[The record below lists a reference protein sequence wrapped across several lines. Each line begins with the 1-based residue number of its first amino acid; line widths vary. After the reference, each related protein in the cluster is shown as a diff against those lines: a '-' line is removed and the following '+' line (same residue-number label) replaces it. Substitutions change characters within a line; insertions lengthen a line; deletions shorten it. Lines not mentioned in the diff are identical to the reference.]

1 MNCYPSKVCECVRE
15 NYTVAYVFRD
25 GNVSVVL
32 AKSRGHSFY
41 IQLKDKQWRQIS
53 LIPSESAV

>member
-41 IQLKDKQWRQIS
+41 IQLKDKQ
-53 LIPSESAV
+53 